1 MQIEGCRLVIII
13 TSICVPSGSN
23 TCVGLNMEPISKV
36 MVLSVL
42 FQAFTTSVCRMCH
55 FKIESSASRWVR
67 KPCVFFFGSE
77 TKAKY
82 IGSEFRFRDDASTK
96 VAFEFVG
103 VNFNEFVNSPLTLWN
118 QSCDCTK
125 VPCLNEEQLNNLFA
139 FSIEQ
144 ARKEATT
151 RSLYFPNLCCSL
163 QQVLEEIFFSLE
175 AEEIANLTKIAL
187 TEIGIDNWTTYLSHE
202 LQQTQ
207 WCKSFKAKCEGIIH
221 RIRKGCEDKKRERRD
236 IGLKTT
242 VICRSSSCIQGKK
255 KLFK

>member
-1 MQIEGCRLVIII
+1 MQIESCRLVIII

-23 TCVGLNMEPISKV
+23 TCIGMYMESIGKV

-55 FKIESSASRWVR
+55 FEVGSSASKWVR

-82 IGSEFRFRDDASTK
+82 IGSEFRFRDDGSTK
-96 VAFEFVG
+96 VAFEFVEA
-103 VNFNEFVNSPLTLWN
+103 NFKEFVNSPLTLWN

-139 FSIEQ
+139 FIMEQ
-144 ARKEATT
+144 ARKEATK
-151 RSLYFPNLCCSL
+151 RLPFFPNLCCSL
-163 QQVLEEIFFSLE
+163 QQVLEEIFYSVK
-175 AEEIANLTKIAL
+175 AEEIANLTKITL
-187 TEIGIDNWTTYLSHE
+187 TDNGIDNWTTYLSYG

-242 VICRSSSCIQGKK
+242 VICRSSSCSQGKK